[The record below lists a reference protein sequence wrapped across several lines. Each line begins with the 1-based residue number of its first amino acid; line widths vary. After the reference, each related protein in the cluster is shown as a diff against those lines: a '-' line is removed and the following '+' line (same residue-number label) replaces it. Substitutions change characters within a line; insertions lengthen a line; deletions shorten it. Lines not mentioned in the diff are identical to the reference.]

1 MKIRSI
7 SVKGLFHNFDHE
19 IRFNDSG
26 IAIIIGENGIG
37 KTTLL
42 QIINSIFTKKF
53 DFLFTIDFN
62 LIEIFFS
69 RIKWSITK
77 DDDGNIIISNPIK
90 NDSFTIKP
98 INERDAY
105 FMRRFL
111 EQINEDEWFD
121 R

>member
-42 QIINSIFTKKF
+42 QIINSICPEGTPQFVICNCE
-53 DFLFTIDFN
+53 L
-62 LIEIFFS
+62 
-69 RIKWSITK
+69 
-77 DDDGNIIISNPIK
+77 
-90 NDSFTIKP
+90 
-98 INERDAY
+98 
-105 FMRRFL
+105 
-111 EQINEDEWFD
+111 
-121 R
+121 